1 MNEYTKRLAPGP
13 GPGPVAAGLGLAP
26 GPGPG
31 PVAAGLGLAPG
42 RYQLPPVEFSH
53 SQTFL

>member
-1 MNEYTKRLAPGP
+1 MNEYTKR
-13 GPGPVAAGLGLAP
+13 LAP